1 MSFVKI
7 SNVHLRNADIER
19 KFKKQNNKTFFKQ
32 TKERS
37 NFRNYLRVEI
47 QKKWNDN
54 IFLIFILVQKKIK
67 LKKDEKIIIRDL

>member
-54 IFLIFILVQKKIK
+54 IF
-67 LKKDEKIIIRDL
+67 